1 MKSDNRPLSPHLQ
14 VYKWE
19 TSMAMS
25 ILHRVSGVGSAMGL
39 PLLTIWLALAS
50 SGEQG
55 LRLSNALFNNAF
67 VVLVMFFWS
76 GALFYHLCNGIRH
89 LLWDAGK
96 GLTVE
101 ETRKS
106 ARYVQ
111 IATAVF
117 TLALWITISV
127 LL

>member
-1 MKSDNRPLSPHLQ
+1 
-14 VYKWE
+14 
-19 TSMAMS
+19 
-25 ILHRVSGVGSAMGL
+25 MGL

-55 LRLSNALFNNAF
+55 LRLANALFNNAF